1 MDFIAAHWS
10 AEHVLA
16 NQRELLL
23 WQHARSDEFL
33 NFVIARS
40 ERGIEGVLG
49 FVSSNCSGDRED
61 SGRVLWLALWKIRED
76 CRKPMLGLLLFRYL
90 ARNESFDGLGCL
102 GFNETTQKL
111 LAGMGYTIGTLE
123 HYYLPNREAGTRVLL
138 GGTVDYGQQERA
150 NVMGE
155 ATLFKS
161 VSAQDIEGVCKALLA
176 ATNGDFLPRRG
187 VDWYLGRY
195 LKHPVYRYHIMGLF
209 AGADIVAMLVFRQ
222 VAARGGLA
230 LRIVDFVGDESA
242 LGHSSEAFQA
252 LLDEYRAEYVDFLNS
267 GLNDEYLRACGF
279 RVRRDGDGV
288 VVPQYFEPFVPEN
301 RDIQYAFK
309 SSLDL
314 PWRIFKGDGDQD
326 RPNIIN

>member
-1 MDFIAAHWS
+1 MDFIAAYWS

-33 NFVIARS
+33 NFVVARS

-49 FVSSNCSGDRED
+49 FISSNCSGNRQA
-61 SGRVLWLALWKIRED
+61 SGRVLWLALWKVRED
-76 CRKPMLGLLLFRYL
+76 CRKPMLGLLLYRYL
-90 ARNESFDGLGCL
+90 ARHESFDGLGCV

-111 LAGMGYTIGTLE
+111 LAGMGYTIGTLN
-123 HYYLPNREAGTRVLL
+123 HYYLPNRSVETGVLL
-138 GGTVDYGQQERA
+138 GGTVDYGRQDRA
-150 NVMGE
+150 NVMGK
-155 ATLFKS
+155 AILFMS
-161 VSAQDIEGVCKALLA
+161 VSVDDIESACKALPVA
-176 ATNGDFLPRRG
+176 ASAEVLPRRG

-222 VAARGGLA
+222 VEARGGLA
-230 LRIVDFVGDESA
+230 LRIVDFIGDESA
-242 LGHSSEAFQA
+242 LGHSSDAFQV
-252 LLDEYRAEYVDFLNS
+252 LLDKHGAEYIDFLNI
-267 GLNDEYLRACGF
+267 GLSAEYLRACGF

-309 SSLDL
+309 SSLEL
-314 PWRIFKGDGDQD
+314 PWLIFKGDGDQD
-326 RPNIIN
+326 RPNVLG